1 MLGFVDSIH
10 CFLFDTLIEL
20 PLSLLEG
27 HSLFRH
33 FFQIVAGQFDRFI
46 EAQAITL
53 TIIAAC
59 SMLVHSVNFKN
70 IITFVDLSLNTTF
83 I

>member
-33 FFQIVAGQFDRFI
+33 FFQIVTGQFDRFV
-46 EAQAITL
+46 EAQAIT
-53 TIIAAC
+53 AAC
-59 SMLVHSVNFKN
+59 SMLVHSVNLK
-70 IITFVDLSLNTTF
+70 I
-83 I
+83 

>member
-46 EAQAITL
+46 EAQAIT
-53 TIIAAC
+53 AAC